1 VTGTP
6 TVPDLSTEK
15 PPVFEETRH
24 QRDLHRNGKG
34 LEAPHHEVAVALFLH
49 RVQITPI
56 TGISGIEALL
66 HSRNEVAATKVVVLR
81 EEDHRAG
88 AGTVGGKTDVVQTSP
103 VQEGLGH
110 RFMNEGF
117 ILRPIDGLVPL
128 VVTITATM
136 GLTIDRTHGTPY
148 DLQPQDTLNHL
159 AGQDV
164 IQR

>member
-1 VTGTP
+1 MP

-24 QRDLHRNGKG
+24 QPDLHRNGKG
-34 LEAPHHEVAVALFLH
+34 LEAPHHGVAVALFLH

-56 TGISGIEALL
+56 TGISGIAALL
-66 HSRNEVAATKVVVLR
+66 HSRNEVAATKVVVLP
-81 EEDHRAG
+81 EEDHHAG
-88 AGTVGGKTDVVQTSP
+88 AGTVGGKTVAVQTSP

-110 RFMNEGF
+110 RYMNEGF

-148 DLQPQDTLNHL
+148 DPGPQDTLNPL